1 MIESFRALI
10 IDGDVQARVR
20 LKETLRSVTYR
31 NDIRMVRSLREA
43 EGALSY
49 GEGFDGVFI
58 ASEHQFNAVLD
69 LVRRARQTQ
78 PGRRA
83 FYVIVLKVEQQK
95 STYMAGLYL
104 SGIDGFIQEPFVAS
118 ELQSTLET
126 LIQEKVKKI
135 ENEERKRTA
144 LNILISDAI
153 SGIDQRVKELLRTPA
168 GTTAGG
174 YTMREL
180 RSACAQIQVLAKEV
194 PELYEE
200 VMIEK
205 FEAVPPP
212 RENVFRKKK
221 KKKREKMQHPG
232 EAVGKMLEDR
242 GLNKDVVAARL
253 GLNEAEFEQLLNG
266 ERRVDE
272 ELAKK
277 LSHIL
282 GNTPGFWIHLQN
294 MCEARKKEFEQEE

>member
-20 LKETLRSVTYR
+20 LKETLRSFTYR
-31 NDIRMVRSLREA
+31 NDIRMVRSLRDA
-43 EGALSY
+43 ETALNF

-58 ASEHQFNAVLD
+58 SSQNQFSAVID

-83 FYVIVLKVEQQK
+83 FYVIVLKVAQQK

-118 ELQSTLET
+118 ELEAALGTFLE
-126 LIQEKVKKI
+126 EKAKKI
-135 ENEERKRTA
+135 ENEERKRIA
-144 LNILISDAI
+144 LNILVLDAI
-153 SGIDQRVKELLRTPA
+153 SGIDQRVKELLRNPENA
-168 GTTAGG
+168 AGG
-174 YTMREL
+174 YTMKEL
-180 RSACAQIQVLAKEV
+180 RSACAQIQVLSKDV

-200 VMIEK
+200 VLIEK

-212 RENVFRKKK
+212 RVSVLRKKR
-221 KKKREKMQHPG
+221 KKRQNKMQHPG
-232 EAVGKMLEDR
+232 EAIGKMLVDR
-242 GLNKDVVAARL
+242 GLKEEIVAARL
-253 GLNEAEFEQLLNG
+253 GLTDVEFEQLLKG
-266 ERRVDE
+266 EKRVDE
-272 ELAKK
+272 ELAKN

-294 MCEARKKEFEQEE
+294 MCEARRKEPEREE